1 MMEQPPDGGSPPS
14 PQAPDEAPAPP
25 AGYAP
30 PPPPPAAPARGSSL
44 RTIIVA
50 GVLVA
55 VIVIGLVGY
64 AAVGYA
70 FAQTRISNA
79 DKALNAVI
87 SHQNQ
92 LNDTFK
98 AIDTNFTSLST
109 SANFNPTQAKG
120 VVDQFVATSQGAGRT
135 IDQDDTSLASAG
147 DGLNEQRWL
156 TVVSRGNL
164 DHESARITHARKA
177 LSNARTV
184 AGDYVLDGQFLQS
197 FMNLLIDLDKLDSQA
212 SSSDFTGA
220 QATLTTMKGDADK
233 AVQLSSAP
241 GLPPEMHALMVDMK
255 TLTTDFGALLSAAQA
270 GDDAAVTSA
279 EQTLQADVNKISAY
293 NFDTLGAQIDAFYK
307 PLVDG
312 FNSEMSAATS

>member
-1 MMEQPPDGGSPPS
+1 MMEQPPDRGSQPPFQGTEE
-14 PQAPDEAPAPP
+14 PAAPP
-25 AGYAP
+25 PAYAP
-30 PPPPPAAPARGSSL
+30 PPPAPTGGSGL

-50 GVLVA
+50 GVLAA

-79 DKALNAVI
+79 DKALNTVI

-92 LNDTFK
+92 LNDAFK

-109 SANFNPTQAKG
+109 STNFNPTQAKG
-120 VVDQFVATSQGAGRT
+120 VVDQFVSTSQGAGRT
-135 IDQDDTSLASAG
+135 IDQDDSSLASAG
-147 DGLNEQRWL
+147 GGLNDQRWL

-184 AGDYVLDGQFLQS
+184 ANDYVLDGQFLQA
-197 FMNLLIDLDKLDSQA
+197 FMNVLIDLDKLDTQA
-212 SSSDFTGA
+212 SASDFAGA
-220 QATLTTMKGDADK
+220 QTTLATMKTDAAK

-241 GLPPEMHALMVDMK
+241 GLPQEMHALMVDMQ
-255 TLTTDFGALLSAAQA
+255 TLTNDFGTLLTAAQA
-270 GDDAAVTSA
+270 GDDAAVTNA
-279 EQTLQADVNKISAY
+279 EQTLQTDANKISSY
-293 NFDTLGAQIDAFYK
+293 NFDNLGAQIDAYYK

>member
-1 MMEQPPDGGSPPS
+1 MEQPPDTGSQPPL
-14 PQAPDEAPAPP
+14 QATEEPAAPP
-25 AGYAP
+25 PAYAP
-30 PPPPPAAPARGSSL
+30 PPAPTGGSGL

-79 DKALNAVI
+79 DKALNTVI

-92 LNDTFK
+92 LNDAFK

-120 VVDQFVATSQGAGRT
+120 VVDQFVSTSQGAGRT
-135 IDQDDTSLASAG
+135 IDQDDSSLAAASG
-147 DGLNEQRWL
+147 GLNDQRWL

-184 AGDYVLDGQFLQS
+184 ANDYVLDGQFLQA
-197 FMNLLIDLDKLDSQA
+197 FMNVLIDLDKLDTQA
-212 SSSDFTGA
+212 SASDFAGA
-220 QATLTTMKGDADK
+220 QTTLATMKTDAGK

-241 GLPPEMHALMVDMK
+241 GLPQEMHALMVDMQ
-255 TLTTDFGALLSAAQA
+255 TLTNDFGTLLTAAQA
-270 GDDAAVTSA
+270 GDDAAVTNA
-279 EQTLQADVNKISAY
+279 EQTLQTDANKISSY
-293 NFDTLGAQIDAFYK
+293 NFDSLGAQIDAYYK